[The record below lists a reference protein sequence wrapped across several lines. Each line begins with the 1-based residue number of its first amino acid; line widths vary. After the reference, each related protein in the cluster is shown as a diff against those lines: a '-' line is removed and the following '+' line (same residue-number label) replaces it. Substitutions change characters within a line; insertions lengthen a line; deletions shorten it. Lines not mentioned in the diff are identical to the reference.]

1 MNHRTFLTR
10 LLNLV
15 IVAALLIVYQGVA
28 IAHEKQE
35 EIAQLN
41 VEIEELEATVSAYEK
56 AYSGDEEESEDGGS
70 GFIDGAYTGTSAGYG
85 GDITVEVVVEDGA
98 IAEVNIVSADGE
110 DQEYMDMAMQ
120 VAEDIVS
127 EQSVEVDTVTGATL
141 SSIGIR
147 NAAILA
153 LQQAV

>member
-28 IAHEKQE
+28 TAHEKQE

-41 VEIEELEATVSAYEK
+41 VEIEELEATVSAYEE
-56 AYSGDEEESEDGGS
+56 AYSGDEEEESA
-70 GFIDGAYTGTSAGYG
+70 DGAFTDGTYTGTSAGYG
-85 GDITVEVVVEDGA
+85 GDITVEVVVEDGR

-110 DQEYMDMAMQ
+110 DQEYLDMAMQ

>member
-28 IAHEKQE
+28 TAHEKQE

-41 VEIEELEATVSAYEK
+41 VEIEELEATVSAYEE
-56 AYSGDEEESEDGGS
+56 AYGSDEKEESYGGAFADG
-70 GFIDGAYTGTSAGYG
+70 IYTGTSAGYG
-85 GDITVEVVVEDGA
+85 GDITVEVVVEDGC
-98 IAEVNIVSADGE
+98 IAEVN
-110 DQEYMDMAMQ
+110 
-120 VAEDIVS
+120 IVS